1 MEEKVETSTVS
12 VINEALGQN
21 EFLKEYQNLI
31 SITAKIQD
39 KGEPLADAYTYILA
53 IEAVDL
59 QPRLGI
65 PIQKLNL
72 SGCNKKSLYRS

>member
-1 MEEKVETSTVS
+1 MEEKVENSTVS

-39 KGEPLADAYTYILA
+39 KGEPLADAYTYTLVCA
-53 IEAVDL
+53 IFPPNAFAM
-59 QPRLGI
+59 
-65 PIQKLNL
+65 N
-72 SGCNKKSLYRS
+72 